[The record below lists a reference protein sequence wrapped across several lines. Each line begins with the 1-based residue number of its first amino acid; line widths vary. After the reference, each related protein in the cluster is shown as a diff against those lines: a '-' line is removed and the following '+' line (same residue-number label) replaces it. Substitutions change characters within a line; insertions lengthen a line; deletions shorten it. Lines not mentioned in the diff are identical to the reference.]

1 LAENKA
7 EKTIVVV
14 GTETLLGR
22 EVRDVLAATSL
33 GEDMRLVAAEEQGI
47 GTLTEK
53 AGEAAFLIKL
63 PPASLQNA
71 GAIIL
76 AGPGDTSEDVI
87 ELKPAAP
94 LVDLTYAAEE
104 QPHARL
110 RAPMVERSLGSQAP
124 AIPKDALHVVAH
136 PASIA
141 IALVLG
147 RLHGVFPVRRA
158 VVQIFE
164 PASERGSAGIDELQ
178 KQTVSLFSFK
188 TMPKE
193 VFDNQLSFSLL
204 ARLGDAAAVKLE
216 DVEARI
222 ERHLASLLALA
233 SRAPMPSLRLIQA
246 PVFHG
251 YSLSFW
257 IELDQ
262 NPGVAAIEQTLSETF
277 VEVRSRDVEPPNN
290 VGVAGQNE
298 IMVGAVSVDRN
309 QPNAFWMWMALDNLR
324 LTAQNAAMVVR
335 DLI

>member
-1 LAENKA
+1 LPEN
-7 EKTIVVV
+7 KTIVVV

-22 EVRDVLAATSL
+22 EVREVLGATRL
-33 GEDMRLVAAEEQGI
+33 GEDLRLVAAEEQSI
-47 GTLTEK
+47 GTLTE
-53 AGEAAFLIKL
+53 ASGEPSFLLKL
-63 PPASLQNA
+63 TPGSLQDA
-71 GAIIL
+71 AAIIL
-76 AGPGDTSEDVI
+76 AGPSETSEDVI
-87 ELKPAAP
+87 ELKPKAP

-110 RAPMVERSLGSQAP
+110 RAPMVEPRDLQIP
-124 AIPKDALHVVAH
+124 ADAAHVVAH
-136 PASIA
+136 PAAIS

-147 RLHGVFPVRRA
+147 RLHAVFPIRRS
-158 VVQIFE
+158 VIQVFE

-178 KQTVSLFSFK
+178 KQTVSLLSFK
-188 TMPKE
+188 SMPKE
-193 VFDNQLSFSLL
+193 VFDNQVSFSLL

-222 ERHLASLLALA
+222 ERHLASLLA
-233 SRAPMPSLRLIQA
+233 SMGNTPMPSLRLIQA

-262 NPGVAAIEQTLSETF
+262 NPGVAAIEQALSDNF
-277 VEVRSRDVEPPNN
+277 VEVRSRDTEPPNN

-298 IMVGAVSVDRN
+298 IMVGAIAVDRN
-309 QPNAFWMWMALDNLR
+309 QPNAFWMWMAVDNLR

-335 DLI
+335 DLV